1 MMPVYEYKCRDCKKE
16 FEVMQ
21 RITAEPLT
29 KCEAC
34 SGTLDKLISQS
45 AFVLKGTGWYQTDFA
60 DKKPPST
67 ESVPVKPN
75 EAKPAECGSCPAAA
89 SESGKKE

>member
-1 MMPVYEYKCRDCKKE
+1 MPIYEYKCRDCGKE

-34 SGTLDKLISQS
+34 SGQLDKLISQS
-45 AFVLKGTGWYQTDFA
+45 AFVLKGTGWYKTDFA
-60 DKKPPST
+60 DKPKPVDSNKKSEPEASPSKA
-67 ESVPVKPN
+67 PD
-75 EAKPAECGSCPAAA
+75 CGSCPSAQA
-89 SESGKKE
+89 KND

>member
-1 MMPVYEYKCRDCKKE
+1 MPIYEYQCRDCKKE

-21 RITAEPLT
+21 RITDDPLT

-45 AFVLKGTGWYQTDFA
+45 AFVLKGSGWYKTDFA
-60 DKKPPST
+60 DKPKPPAGSEASEPKGTEASDCST
-67 ESVPVKPN
+67 
-75 EAKPAECGSCPAAA
+75 CPAA
-89 SESGKKE
+89 SNKKD

>member
-1 MMPVYEYKCRDCKKE
+1 MPIYEYKCADCKKE

-21 RITAEPLT
+21 RITADPLT
-29 KCEAC
+29 KCEGC
-34 SGTLDKLISQS
+34 GGKLDKLVSQS

-67 ESVPVKPN
+67 GTASAKAK
-75 EAKPAECGSCPAAA
+75 EAKPADSDASPAAK
-89 SESGKKE
+89 SKKD